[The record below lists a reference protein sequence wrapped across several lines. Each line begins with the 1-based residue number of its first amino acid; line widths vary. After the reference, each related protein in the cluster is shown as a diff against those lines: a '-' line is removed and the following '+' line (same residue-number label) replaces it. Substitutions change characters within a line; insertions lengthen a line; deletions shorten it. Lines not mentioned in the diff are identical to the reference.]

1 MAQQVLGWAQGIA
14 LLVLVLVIAFIAG
27 MRMFLHGGVRRGY
40 ILAADAERTAE
51 RTATIVGIL
60 FGPYV
65 LICIVAVMH
74 PPFGRWFVNTFITD
88 TIIWQAQFVKWMD
101 ARVQDDLAATA
112 LGGLLKGLQFIVA
125 FIITV
130 VAVMMRSLLKWVLGV
145 RHFEHLREDS
155 VRTLERTQVLREIA
169 TGRLIA
175 PELEADVA
183 IEQRGSFRD
192 RPATGYFSGK
202 PLEPRSDRLQE
213 RLRRAKPED
222 EQA

>member
-14 LLVLVLVIAFIAG
+14 LIVLILMMLFIAG
-27 MRMFLHGGVRRGY
+27 MRLFLHSGVSKGY
-40 ILAADAERTAE
+40 VLAADAEKTAE
-51 RTATIVGIL
+51 RTATIVGII

-65 LICIVAVMH
+65 LICIIAVMH

-130 VAVMMRSLLKWVLGV
+130 VAVLMRSLLKWVLGV
-145 RHFEHLREDS
+145 RHFEHLREQSIRED
-155 VRTLERTQVLREIA
+155 EEIQVLA
-169 TGRLIA
+169 
-175 PELEADVA
+175 
-183 IEQRGSFRD
+183 
-192 RPATGYFSGK
+192 
-202 PLEPRSDRLQE
+202 
-213 RLRRAKPED
+213 RLRREGGSSGQDGLRARLQRVRD
-222 EQA
+222 